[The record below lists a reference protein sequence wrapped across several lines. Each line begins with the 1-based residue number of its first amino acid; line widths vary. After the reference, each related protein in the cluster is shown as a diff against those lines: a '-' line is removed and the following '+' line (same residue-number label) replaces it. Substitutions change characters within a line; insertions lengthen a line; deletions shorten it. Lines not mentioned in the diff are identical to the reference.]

1 MDWTSFTLKIGVKAS
16 IDSLYKAW
24 TVSQEVEKWF
34 LESCIFLDEN
44 GQVGLRAVSGN
55 TYDWKW
61 FLYENS
67 ESGKILEAN
76 GKDFLRF
83 TFAGQCM
90 VDINLEQVG
99 ESVMVKLRQ
108 HNIPT
113 DEKSKFDIRIGC
125 TKGWTFFL
133 TNLKS
138 VYENDLDLR
147 NQMPELKGFN
157 N

>member
-1 MDWTSFTLKIGVKAS
+1 MDWTSFTLKIGVKTS
-16 IDSLYKAW
+16 IGSLYKAW
-24 TVSQEVEKWF
+24 TVSEEVEKWF
-34 LESCIFLDEN
+34 LESCVFLDEN
-44 GQVGLRAVSGN
+44 GQAAPQAASGN

-61 FLYENS
+61 FLDEDH

-76 GKDFLRF
+76 GRDFFQF
-83 TFAGQCM
+83 TFAGQCL

-113 DEKSKFDIRIGC
+113 DENSKFDIRIGC

-138 VYENDLDLR
+138 IYENGLDLR
-147 NQMPELKGFN
+147 NQKPELEGLN